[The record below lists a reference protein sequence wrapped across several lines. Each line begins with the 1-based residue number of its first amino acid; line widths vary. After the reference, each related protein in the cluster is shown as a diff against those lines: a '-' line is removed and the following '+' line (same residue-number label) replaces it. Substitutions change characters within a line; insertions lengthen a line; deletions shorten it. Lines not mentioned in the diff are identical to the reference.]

1 MDSGLICYLG
11 HYCSLLLCL
20 LLRLSNITF
29 SFFISFQP
37 PSVCVTQQELKR
49 LILERWAALS
59 KVPFFCASWPYLEQA
74 FIFLADRSGHCVNP
88 VMGVGLHWLT
98 ALQLITQLHVIHEE
112 VFFWWKPKEIKK
124 GKEASFH
131 YKGEKT
137 TCSIYLGIY
146 WSISESH
153 LSVWSIMHT

>member
-74 FIFLADRSGHCVNP
+74 FIFLADRSGHSVNP

-98 ALQLITQLHVIHEE
+98 ALQLITQLHVILLGFTRKCFSGENQR
-112 VFFWWKPKEIKK
+112 KLKKEKRLPSIIK
-124 GKEASFH
+124 GKKQHVVF
-131 YKGEKT
+131 
-137 TCSIYLGIY
+137 I
-146 WSISESH
+146 
-153 LSVWSIMHT
+153 